1 MTLRRRPLAALLLG
15 AAVTLLLPAGAA
27 AHGIVG
33 RADLPIPEEL
43 FAVAA
48 AVVLVV
54 SFAALAGGWSRPRL
68 ETFAE
73 RPVGRVPLALE
84 VLAGALGV
92 IVFAAVV
99 YAGLAGTDSQ
109 QDNLAPNAVYVVMW
123 VGVPFASLLLGDV
136 FRLVS
141 PWRALGRGFG
151 WLARVTS
158 SRGRALAKPGRT
170 KPDLPEPLPYP
181 ERLGRWPAVAGLV
194 AFGLAEL
201 CFAAGREPGPLAVL
215 ALLYLAVQLVGMSLY
230 GVEPWTRRADALGVY
245 FSLFARLAPL
255 ARRAD
260 GTVVLRAP
268 LVGAGRTTAVPGTVA
283 LLVVAIATTAFDGAK
298 EGPLFSDAAPALQD
312 LFTGLGASK
321 GLGLE
326 LAFVVGYAVAIAVV
340 AGIYWLAVEG
350 MPSERGRLGRGERG
364 LRLAHSLIPI
374 AAAYVIAHY
383 FSLLAYNG
391 QDAAR
396 LASDPLGRGS
406 DLFGTA
412 TAAIDYGVV
421 SATGIWYVQ
430 VAALVLGHVAALVL
444 AHDRAL
450 TLYGSARAAVRSQVV
465 MLVVMVCF
473 TGLGLYLLSVANA

>member
-1 MTLRRRPLAALLLG
+1 MSVRRRRLAALTSAAAGFGLLI
-15 AAVTLLLPAGAA
+15 PATAP

-33 RADLPIPEEL
+33 RADLPIPEEI

-48 AVVLVV
+48 AVVLVL
-54 SFAALAGGWSRPRL
+54 SFAALATGWSRPRL
-68 ETFAE
+68 EAPTQRAL
-73 RPVGRVPLALE
+73 GRLPRMVE
-84 VLAGALGV
+84 VVAGALGV
-92 IVFAAVV
+92 LVFAAIV

-123 VGVPFASLLLGDV
+123 VGVPFVSLLLGDV
-136 FRLVS
+136 FRLLS
-141 PWRALGRGFG
+141 PWRAIGRGVG
-151 WLARVTS
+151 WVAKRV
-158 SRGRALAKPGRT
+158 GGDA
-170 KPDLPEPLPYP
+170 LPEPLPYP
-181 ERLGRWPAVAGLV
+181 ERFGRWPAVAGLL

-215 ALLYLAVQLVGMSLY
+215 ALLYLVVQLVGMSLY
-230 GVEPWTRRADALGVY
+230 GEEAWTRRGDAFGVY
-245 FSLFARLAPL
+245 FSLFARLAPFG
-255 ARRAD
+255 RRED
-260 GTVVLRAP
+260 GTLFLRPP
-268 LVGAGRTTAVPGTVA
+268 LSGATSVARVPGTVA

-321 GLGLE
+321 GFGLE
-326 LAFVVGYAVAIAVV
+326 LALVVGYAVALAGV
-340 AGIYWLAVEG
+340 AAIYWLAVEG
-350 MPSERGRLGRGERG
+350 MPSAGGRLRRGERG
-364 LRLAHSLIPI
+364 LQLAHSLIPI
-374 AAAYVIAHY
+374 VAAYVVAHY

-396 LASDPLGRGS
+396 LASDPLGEGA

-412 TAAIDYGVV
+412 SASIDYGVV

-465 MLVVMVCF
+465 MLIVMVCF
-473 TGLGLYLLSVANA
+473 TCLGLYLLSVANA